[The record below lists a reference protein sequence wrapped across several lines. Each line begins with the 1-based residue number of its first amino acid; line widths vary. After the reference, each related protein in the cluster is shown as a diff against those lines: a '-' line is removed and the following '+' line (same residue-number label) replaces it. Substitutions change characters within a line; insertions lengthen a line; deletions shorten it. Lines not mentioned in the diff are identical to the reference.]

1 MRRRDLGN
9 VIKKMG
15 SILTI
20 VGRLATAAFVAV
32 TAKDLYQR
40 FFAAPSAESAAIEKA
55 LSAAKAAGLDDDEL
69 LKIAAGTRYD
79 QVEQAGGSPD
89 DFWRGLSPAQQEAI
103 RFSPESLRRSMDR
116 TSFLGLTSAVL
127 FVAAF
132 GAGLIGA
139 ARGIPIIYST
149 IAKLAAARAAGAT
162 ALDLT
167 VILEEAKALGIAK
180 VWIPG
185 LIAGI
190 ATAGGWLTSSQTN
203 NLNDVDLWGRINLQ
217 QAAGDYAKAQARL
230 RAGATGA
237 GGFGD
242 RTYPLT
248 RITMA
253 TTAKPVVV
261 IGTLFSSVVK
271 RTDAFDRVP
280 DDAITSASDL
290 QADAQVNLNKWLASL
305 PGRLLYNISIQSN
318 PFDEHGNRQTGSWI
332 TLGIAIRSV
341 AGKVTPLDTIL
352 LGPIDPVVY
361 MPRSQEISTVQ
372 IELPKL
378 LTAQELAE
386 VRLPAGGL
394 KTIGVD
400 GTVIPVVLP
409 ESMPAAFAPPTSP
422 VAVAAAAQAAAA
434 GRATATIAA
443 TPGGFAPSGVIIPG
457 LVSAEDYRERG
468 LAVPPGVPA
477 RAFVEAQA
485 AATAELPPLG
495 GPRGFRKG
503 QVLAIVGTEACTNI
517 REGAQITRRILSC
530 LPNGT
535 RVIADGWGGESD
547 GFDWYRV
554 RAGNITGFVAGSHL
568 VRTS

>member
-1 MRRRDLGN
+1 
-9 VIKKMG
+9 MG
-15 SILTI
+15 M
-20 VGRLATAAFVAV
+20 G
-32 TAKDLYQR
+32 
-40 FFAAPSAESAAIEKA
+40 
-55 LSAAKAAGLDDDEL
+55 
-69 LKIAAGTRYD
+69 
-79 QVEQAGGSPD
+79 
-89 DFWRGLSPAQQEAI
+89 
-103 RFSPESLRRSMDR
+103 
-116 TSFLGLTSAVL
+116 
-127 FVAAF
+127 
-132 GAGLIGA
+132 
-139 ARGIPIIYST
+139 
-149 IAKLAAARAAGAT
+149 
-162 ALDLT
+162 
-167 VILEEAKALGIAK
+167 
-180 VWIPG
+180 
-185 LIAGI
+185 
-190 ATAGGWLTSSQTN
+190 
-203 NLNDVDLWGRINLQ
+203 
-217 QAAGDYAKAQARL
+217 
-230 RAGATGA
+230 
-237 GGFGD
+237 
-242 RTYPLT
+242 
-248 RITMA
+248 
-253 TTAKPVVV
+253 
-261 IGTLFSSVVK
+261 
-271 RTDAFDRVP
+271 
-280 DDAITSASDL
+280 
-290 QADAQVNLNKWLASL
+290 
-305 PGRLLYNISIQSN
+305 
-318 PFDEHGNRQTGSWI
+318 
-332 TLGIAIRSV
+332 SV

-434 GRATATIAA
+434 GPAPAPIAA

-477 RAFVEAQA
+477 RAFVQAQA
-485 AATAELPPLG
+485 AAEAELPPLG

-503 QVLAIVGTEACTNI
+503 QVLAIVGTETCTNL
-517 REGAQITRRILSC
+517 REGAQLNRRIIVC

-554 RAGNITGFVAGSHL
+554 NAGSVTGFVAGSHL